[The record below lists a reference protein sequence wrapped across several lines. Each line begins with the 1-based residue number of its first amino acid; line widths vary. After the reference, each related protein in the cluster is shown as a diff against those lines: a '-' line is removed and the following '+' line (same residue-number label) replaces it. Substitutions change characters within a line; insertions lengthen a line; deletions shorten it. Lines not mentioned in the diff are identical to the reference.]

1 VVQPVADVQA
11 AADNI
16 GMLPIPLRYPLAKAT
31 QSEPI
36 VPAKLITAS
45 LCASLVSL
53 LVSAPCWGQQKGY
66 GQTLGTTQRER
77 EFYNNNIRPGDGGG
91 DPAEVPNLLGGL
103 LDQLD
108 GKPDRLNPTPPGSA
122 IEQAIRE
129 FEAWSTPSNSKSIPP
144 K

>member
-1 VVQPVADVQA
+1 
-11 AADNI
+11 
-16 GMLPIPLRYPLAKAT
+16 MAT

-36 VPAKLITAS
+36 VPAKLIVAS

-53 LVSAPCWGQQKGY
+53 LVSTPGWGQQKGY

-91 DPAEVPNLLGGL
+91 DPAGVPNLLGGL

-108 GKPDRLNPTPPGSA
+108 GKPGKLNPTPPGSA
-122 IEQAIRE
+122 IEQAIKE
-129 FEAWSTPSNSKSIPP
+129 FEAWATPSNPKPSPSK
-144 K
+144 